1 MKYNMFSKDN
11 TIYFAPVMPKRTR
24 VKNDGHIRLTDEAFE
39 VLDRIN
45 ALTGVPLTQLAS
57 EMIKFAGERC
67 CVLETGEEE
76 FA

>member
-57 EMIKFAGERC
+57 
-67 CVLETGEEE
+67 
-76 FA
+76 